1 MRGLAEL
8 GVSDTDLELMI
19 ELETKSLRD
28 TRDILAQ
35 VLTSS
40 CLISVKRLLD

>member
-1 MRGLAEL
+1 MRDLAKTS
-8 GVSDTDLELMI
+8 VSDTDLELMI

-35 VLTSS
+35 V
-40 CLISVKRLLD
+40 